1 MFSDRVS
8 WHNAQENAAM
18 KLYVGNLAY
27 SVSESDL
34 RDLFNPFGEIRE
46 VKIIT
51 DRFSG
56 KSKGFAFVEMSS
68 RTEGQEAM
76 ENLNGKEVQDRK
88 IVVNEARP
96 QTKKGPG
103 GGRGFRR

>member
-1 MFSDRVS
+1 
-8 WHNAQENAAM
+8 M

-27 SVSESDL
+27 SITESDL
-34 RDLFNPFGEIRE
+34 RDLFSPFGEIRD

-51 DRFSG
+51 DRLSG

-68 RTEGQEAM
+68 RAEGQEAM
-76 ENLNGKEVQDRK
+76 ENLNGKEVQSRK

-103 GGRGFRR
+103 GDRGFRH

>member
-1 MFSDRVS
+1 
-8 WHNAQENAAM
+8 M

-34 RDLFNPFGEIRE
+34 RDLFSPFGEIRD

-76 ENLNGKEVQDRK
+76 ENLNGKEVQNRK

-103 GGRGFRR
+103 GGRGFRH